1 MEYVEFFLKMDLVV
15 TVVSL
20 VTMFVL
26 MLLEV
31 PIPGALVGVDETV
44 RQQEDLHAQLGGH
57 HIFGH
62 IVAHHD
68 TFLRMQAAFAEDFF
82 IIA

>member
-31 PIPGALVGVDETV
+31 PIPGALVGVFIGSLALV
-44 RQQEDLHAQLGGH
+44 
-57 HIFGH
+57 F
-62 IVAHHD
+62 V
-68 TFLRMQAAFAEDFF
+68 TFFLLRLLESNKKE
-82 IIA
+82 

>member
-31 PIPGALVGVDETV
+31 PIPGALVGVFIGSLALV
-44 RQQEDLHAQLGGH
+44 FL
-57 HIFGH
+57 
-62 IVAHHD
+62 
-68 TFLRMQAAFAEDFF
+68 TFLLLRLLESTKKENKS
-82 IIA
+82 

>member
-1 MEYVEFFLKMDLVV
+1 MEFVEFFLKMDLIV

-31 PIPGALVGVDETV
+31 PIPGALIGVFIGS
-44 RQQEDLHAQLGGH
+44 LA
-57 HIFGH
+57 
-62 IVAHHD
+62 IVLV
-68 TFLRMQAAFAEDFF
+68 TFLLLRLLESTKKE
-82 IIA
+82 

>member
-31 PIPGALVGVDETV
+31 PIPGALVGVFIGSLALV
-44 RQQEDLHAQLGGH
+44 
-57 HIFGH
+57 
-62 IVAHHD
+62 
-68 TFLRMQAAFAEDFF
+68 FLTYLLLRLLE
-82 IIA
+82 

>member
-31 PIPGALVGVDETV
+31 PIPGALVGVFIGSLALV
-44 RQQEDLHAQLGGH
+44 
-57 HIFGH
+57 F
-62 IVAHHD
+62 V
-68 TFLRMQAAFAEDFF
+68 TFLLLRLLESTKKE
-82 IIA
+82 